1 MSYFNSDQV
10 QQTASEIDK
19 IRNEIAIMQAGGSSS
34 IYSVVDKDGNIVAQN
49 LAQAQEDLEDYMKQ
63 QMDDLGD
70 VQDLIDDI
78 KDNYLDA
85 LDNAKDKMDDQI
97 DQYERVNDLIEHN
110 VKLT

>member
-1 MSYFNSDQV
+1 MKNGGTSD
-10 QQTASEIDK
+10 
-19 IRNEIAIMQAGGSSS
+19 
-34 IYSVVDKDGNIVAQN
+34 IYGNN

-70 VQDLIDDI
+70 VQDLVDDI

-97 DQYERVNDLIEHN
+97 DQYERVNDLIDHN